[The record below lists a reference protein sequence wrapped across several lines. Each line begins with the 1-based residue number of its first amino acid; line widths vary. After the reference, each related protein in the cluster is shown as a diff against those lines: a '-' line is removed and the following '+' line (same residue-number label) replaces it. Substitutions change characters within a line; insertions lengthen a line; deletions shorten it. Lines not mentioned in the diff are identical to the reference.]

1 MGPEA
6 PPPPPSRTNWTRLVP
21 PPVLTGHDFAP
32 SILNPV
38 QPCPEGRML
47 VEDPQLQRSGFSS
60 RFLLE
65 KGTHLAQCVLHQL
78 LGSRLAVSCRAKDLG
93 HLDRFA

>member
-1 MGPEA
+1 
-6 PPPPPSRTNWTRLVP
+6 
-21 PPVLTGHDFAP
+21 
-32 SILNPV
+32 
-38 QPCPEGRML
+38 ML